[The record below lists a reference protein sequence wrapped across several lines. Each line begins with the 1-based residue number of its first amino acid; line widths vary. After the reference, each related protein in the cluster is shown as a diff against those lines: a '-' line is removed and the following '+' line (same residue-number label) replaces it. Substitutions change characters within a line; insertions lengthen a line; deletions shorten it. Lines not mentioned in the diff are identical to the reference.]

1 MRPPEVQARDGKGSP
16 GFARAEASA
25 TEPQAHG
32 FSDSIFAHAVGL
44 VNRYWRFQENST
56 DCFEI
61 QCVSIYN
68 LERQMATTMVHI
80 RIDEQV
86 KAQATEALA
95 SMGLSVSDAVR
106 MLLVRVAAE
115 KALPFDVR
123 VPNAET
129 VAAMKELDEG
139 LGKRFDSLEDLMAD
153 LNADD

>member
-1 MRPPEVQARDGKGSP
+1 MHLN
-16 GFARAEASA
+16 F
-25 TEPQAHG
+25 
-32 FSDSIFAHAVGL
+32 
-44 VNRYWRFQENST
+44 
-56 DCFEI
+56 
-61 QCVSIYN
+61 N

-80 RIDEQV
+80 RVDEQV
-86 KAQATEALA
+86 KAQATETLA

-139 LGKRFDSLEDLMAD
+139 QGKRFDSLEDLMAD